1 MSSRVGYVQRR
12 VQAVLRINRPND
24 EITNRIYSRNNSHL
38 RGRNERANS
47 VYDFDL
53 TETDLSQ
60 LTGPE
65 AHSDLVTKK
74 RISARNFVGLYVI
87 LAVFCIAVWCVGYFV
102 RGSMPWWISMLVG
115 IAPLLAGFLH
125 TWLVQ
130 ISTEYRIFEDS
141 LEIESGIVSRRIEN
155 IQLFRVR
162 DLGFQQSIMGRLLNV
177 GNIAVSSTDQS
188 TPHLVLRGIDQPREL
203 YETLRSLVAKSSAAR
218 RTMIVEDEAA
228 LENTDGIQ
236 SQ

>member
-1 MSSRVGYVQRR
+1 LEQ
-12 VQAVLRINRPND
+12 
-24 EITNRIYSRNNSHL
+24 
-38 RGRNERANS
+38 
-47 VYDFDL
+47 
-53 TETDLSQ
+53 
-60 LTGPE
+60 TGGIV
-65 AHSDLVTKK
+65 HTTSDLVARK
-74 RISARNFVGLYVI
+74 RISAKNFVGLYLM
-87 LAVFCIAVWCVGYFV
+87 LAAFCVAAWIVGYAARNSV
-102 RGSMPWWISMLVG
+102 PWWISMLIG

-141 LEIESGIVSRRIEN
+141 LEVESGIISRRIEN

-162 DLGFQQSIMGRLLNV
+162 DLGFQQSVIGRLLNV

-188 TPHLVLRGIDQPREL
+188 TPHLVLQGIDEPREM

-228 LENTDGIQ
+228 LEGSHGSLPQ
-236 SQ
+236 

>member
-1 MSSRVGYVQRR
+1 MSQ
-12 VQAVLRINRPND
+12 IENK
-24 EITNRIYSRNNSHL
+24 T
-38 RGRNERANS
+38 
-47 VYDFDL
+47 
-53 TETDLSQ
+53 
-60 LTGPE
+60 
-65 AHSDLVTKK
+65 SDLVARK
-74 RISARNFVGLYVI
+74 RISAKNFVGVYLL
-87 LAVFCIAVWCVGYFV
+87 LAVFCIAVWVIGYIARNSV
-102 RGSMPWWISMLVG
+102 SWWISMLVG

-141 LEIESGIVSRRIEN
+141 MEVESGIISRRIEN

-162 DLGFQQSIMGRLLNV
+162 DLGFQQSVIGRILNV

-188 TPHLVLRGIDQPREL
+188 TPHLVLRGIDAPRDL

-228 LENTDGIQ
+228 LEGSHGIQ
-236 SQ
+236 AQ

>member
-1 MSSRVGYVQRR
+1 MSQIAG
-12 VQAVLRINRPND
+12 
-24 EITNRIYSRNNSHL
+24 
-38 RGRNERANS
+38 
-47 VYDFDL
+47 
-53 TETDLSQ
+53 SQ
-60 LTGPE
+60 T
-65 AHSDLVTKK
+65 HSDLVTKK
-74 RISARNFVGLYVI
+74 RISSRNFVGLYLI
-87 LAVFCIAVWCVGYFV
+87 LAAFCIAVWFAGYV
-102 RGSMPWWISMLVG
+102 ARTTVSWWISLLVG
-115 IAPLLAGFLH
+115 IAPLLAGFVH

-130 ISTEYRIFEDS
+130 ISTEYRVFEDS
-141 LEIESGIVSRRIEN
+141 LEIESGIISRRIEN

-162 DLGFQQSIMGRLLNV
+162 DLGFQQSIMGRILNV

-228 LENTDGIQ
+228 LENTHGFQ